1 MMVGANLT
9 SRVEGISNTV
19 RELSLGLVSIGHKVH
34 YLTSAAEDE
43 LECTPEFVTIH
54 EVKVGKGRGYGERAR
69 NFTLR
74 ARAQLRK
81 VAMEENF
88 DIMHCHSSYPAFGAI
103 IGGFGTKLARGRL
116 ISIYSSGRSEV
127 GLGDYS
133 FPTRLALRL
142 SKGSIAIK
150 FDQRFFDKIVATSR
164 AVERSLKELSV
175 PPQKV
180 AFVPV
185 GVDTMKFN
193 PGLEGKK
200 VREELGI
207 GADEKLALFAGDLTP
222 WKGVEV
228 LLHAIYL
235 ARNSVPNIKVLIL
248 TKGTYEFESQRRA
261 KVGKLIKDLKLED
274 AVKFVGRREDM
285 PHVYV
290 ASDLVVLPY
299 LANFALMDIP
309 RSLLEAMASGKPI
322 IASDVGSS
330 SELIENGEN
339 GFLTRPGSAKE
350 LSECIILLAK
360 KPELAARLG
369 REARRTIE
377 SGYSLDATVRM
388 LCSLYE
394 SLAG

>member
-1 MMVGANLT
+1 MVGANLT

-19 RELSLGLVSIGHKVH
+19 REISLGLVGRGHEVH
-34 YLTSAAEDE
+34 YLTSAVENEMEVA
-43 LECTPEFVTIH
+43 PEFITLH

-74 ARAQLRK
+74 ARKQLRK
-81 VAMEENF
+81 VAVEENF

-150 FDQRFFDKIVATSR
+150 FDQRFFDKIVAASR
-164 AVERSLKELSV
+164 AVERSLKERSV
-175 PPQKV
+175 PSEKV

-185 GVDTMKFN
+185 GVDTLKFN
-193 PGLEGKK
+193 PGLEGTK

-235 ARNSVPNIKVLIL
+235 ARKSVPSIKVLIL
-248 TKGTYEFESQRRA
+248 TKGTYEFESQRKA
-261 KVGKLIKDLKLED
+261 KVGKLINDLQLND
-274 AVKFVGRREDM
+274 AVKVVGRREDM
-285 PHVYV
+285 PHVYA
-290 ASDLVVLPY
+290 ASDFVVLPY

-360 KPELAARLG
+360 KPELAERLG

-377 SGYSLDATVRM
+377 SGYSLDETVRM